1 MLKKLYLTACLLILQ
16 SSYLK
21 SQNYYPYPKDS
32 VFFELN
38 TGGDDLMT
46 LVKSEDTNNIFQP
59 VNNLNRLLEL
69 PIFNGLN
76 YGGTYPLM
84 SWIGKTSFDNNKISF
99 VTTFEDTLVID
110 LNKNLN
116 ETDTF
121 PLSIYSKN
129 QELPYNELL
138 FEGKIVICYDAK
150 VYENGDSIKEYR
162 FAYLNTNNEPYYNL
176 SQAYGITDPNS
187 NIPEYVLR
195 VSKNNGIIE
204 TPDFNYFPYCKQY
217 KYKGKITDYLNL
229 TTSHAEK
236 VFLNNPGDEIHARN
250 YFQSLATK
258 TTSTIKVV
266 IDQVYDD
273 IEKTITTNYDLW
285 THIEDNGPSGNF
297 VETNFD
303 QITETI
309 ALNNYPFLQRVI
321 PDGLGC
327 FYRTEKNTFVKH
339 HNYGSNVSDSIY
351 IFKSDDLS
359 NAGQGYNFFREG
371 LGGTYFYS
379 NYGGTFHYYF
389 PTYNNIEDLEYGT
402 PFSESFI
409 LNLKENP
416 KEDIKII
423 YNSESI
429 SIENTDIIDNA
440 RIYSLDGKFIRQIK
454 KSELN
459 HPIDHS
465 TLSKGTYFLICWDG
479 KKAHSLKFIK

>member
-1 MLKKLYLTACLLILQ
+1 MIKKIYFITCLLILQ
-16 SSYLK
+16 SSSVK
-21 SQNYYPYPKDS
+21 SQNYYPYPEDS
-32 VFFELN
+32 VFFELS

-46 LVKSEDTNNIFQP
+46 LVKSEDANNIFQP
-59 VNNLNRLLEL
+59 VNNLNRLLDL
-69 PIFNGLN
+69 PIYNGLN
-76 YGGTYPLM
+76 YSGTYPLM
-84 SWIGKTSFDNNKISF
+84 SWLGKTSFENNHINF
-99 VTTFEDTLVID
+99 ITVFEDTLVVD

-121 PLSIYSKN
+121 PISVYSKN
-129 QELPYNELL
+129 EHPPYNQLL
-138 FEGKIVICYDAK
+138 FEGKVVVCYDAK

-176 SQAYGITDPNS
+176 NPGYGITDANS

-204 TPDFNYFPYCKQY
+204 TPDFNYFPYCRQY
-217 KYKGKITDYLNL
+217 KFKGKITDFLDI

-236 VFLNNPGDEIHARN
+236 VFLNNPGDEIHARS
-250 YFQSLATK
+250 YYQSLATK
-258 TTSTIKVV
+258 TTSTIKIV
-266 IDQVYDD
+266 IDQVYNE
-273 IEKTITTNYDLW
+273 IEKTITTDYDLW
-285 THIEDNGPSGNF
+285 THIEDNGPSGSF
-297 VETNFD
+297 VETSFD
-303 QITETI
+303 QVTETI
-309 ALNNYPFLQRVI
+309 ALNDYSYLQRVI

-339 HNYGSNVSDSIY
+339 HNVGSNVSDSIY
-351 IFKSDDLS
+351 IFISDDLS
-359 NAGQGYNFFREG
+359 NAGQGYDFFREG
-371 LGGTYFYS
+371 LGGRYFYS
-379 NYGGTFHYYF
+379 NYGNTLHNYA

-423 YNSESI
+423 YNAENI
-429 SIENTDIIDNA
+429 TIKNTHKIENA
-440 RIYSLDGKFIRQIK
+440 RIYSINGTFIRQIK

-459 HPIDHS
+459 RPIHIS